1 MDMGGQ
7 KGLALILAREFA
19 SNVAVPV
26 FLVDPTNTLVFYNE
40 AAEAAFGGP
49 FGNTGELRSGDWAS
63 KFSPTHPDGSPVD
76 RHKMPVVVA
85 LEQRTPSHAVH
96 EVTDTDGTRRTVEVT
111 AIPLFSR
118 KQDFVG
124 VMATFWE
131 AAPAAGSAG

>member
-40 AAEAAFGGP
+40 AAEVAFGGP
-49 FGNTGELRSGDWAS
+49 FGDTGELRSGDWAA
-63 KFSPTHPDGSPVD
+63 KFAPTRSDGSPES
-76 RHKMPVVVA
+76 REEMPIVIA
-85 LEQRTPSHAVH
+85 LEQRTPVHAIQQ
-96 EVTDTDGTRRTVEVT
+96 VTDPDGTRRTVELT